1 MSLLGWLVPTSVG
14 PLDRATYR
22 LRLVLAVQF
31 AVMGI
36 VIYLIL
42 WLGKGENPA
51 LVVPELVAHVA
62 LGFFLWVA
70 LIRWYTMLLVAAGG
84 VVGMALGGPASVE
97 VLTIFFVLPLAL
109 PFYRSTRVALATQ
122 IIIWSMVALTGAGM
136 AFTAPD
142 RLHWSSFIIQASGIG
157 VAGTLMVI
165 FRLSLLRLTGVN
177 QRLDNLLSQYQML
190 YENGGRTTLSLDS
203 SGLIRNVHGASSEVL
218 GTAPD
223 KLLGRPFSSIAM
235 TANPPPLRWEDY
247 LHGEGKQGSY
257 DTWMRS
263 SSGAPTPVHIHLA
276 SGTSRQRETGMAL
289 VVDIQRT
296 DDQGS
301 APVSNAPD

>member
-31 AVMGI
+31 MAMGI
-36 VIYLIL
+36 AIYLIL
-42 WLGKGENPA
+42 WLGKGEHPA
-51 LVVPELVAHVA
+51 LVLPELAAHVA
-62 LGFFLWVA
+62 LGFFLWIA

-84 VVGMALGGPASVE
+84 VAGIALGGPATVE
-97 VLTIFFVLPLAL
+97 VLTIFFVLPLTL

-122 IIIWSMVALTGAGM
+122 IIIWNMVAWTGAGM

-142 RLHWSSFIIQASGIG
+142 RLHWSTFIIEASAIG
-157 VAGTLMVI
+157 VVGTLMVI

-190 YENGGRTTLSLDS
+190 YENGGRTTLALDE
-203 SGLIRNVHGASSEVL
+203 SGFIRSVHGASVEVL
-218 GTAPD
+218 GAEPD
-223 KLLGRPFSSIAM
+223 QLLGRPFASIAM

-247 LHGEGKQGSY
+247 LYGEGKQGSY
-257 DTWMRS
+257 DTWMRANGGS
-263 SSGAPTPVHIHLA
+263 PTPIHIHLA
-276 SGTSRQRETGMAL
+276 SGNSHQRRSGMAL

-296 DDQGS
+296 DDLGS
-301 APVSNAPD
+301 TLARDGPA